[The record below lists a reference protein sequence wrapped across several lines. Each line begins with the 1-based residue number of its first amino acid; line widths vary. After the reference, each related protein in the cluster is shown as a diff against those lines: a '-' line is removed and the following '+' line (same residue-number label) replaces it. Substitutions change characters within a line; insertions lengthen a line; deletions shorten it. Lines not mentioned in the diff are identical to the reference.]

1 MLPLQGWP
9 SLNRTVLGPK
19 DRKDEPQ
26 SSMAVLI
33 RTEKVLVSLAGETAT
48 CFAKDAINRTVH
60 ALWSL
65 NEQAA
70 SPLPWQES
78 PNLAMPWVSSPE
90 ELFPSPMADLFRNR
104 QILASQ
110 AVRSVPSMSSKDSLS
125 RVFQAREGVPP
136 P

>member
-1 MLPLQGWP
+1 MLPLQDWP

-19 DRKDEPQ
+19 YRKDEPQ

-33 RTEKVLVSLAGETAT
+33 RTEKVLVSLAGEPAT
-48 CFAKDAINRTVH
+48 RFSKDAVNRTVH

-78 PNLAMPWVSSPE
+78 PNLAMPWVSRPE

-104 QILASQ
+104 QVLASQ
-110 AVRSVPSMSSKDSLS
+110 AVGSVPSTSSKDSLS
-125 RVFQAREGVPP
+125 RVFEAREAVPP